1 MARQNLLGN
10 LLGDLERKNGDI
22 AVGCFMTLENIQ
34 RRFKKKSGIIVT
46 EEWIILLLVP
56 EYAKKRADYI
66 HF

>member
-1 MARQNLLGN
+1 MLRLNLLGN
-10 LLGDLERKNGDI
+10 LQASLERKSGDI

-34 RRFKKKSGIIVT
+34 RRFKIKSGIIVT